1 MNKKI
6 KEISLIGILA
16 AILFVQE
23 QALTFLPN
31 IQLTVFL
38 LILFSKKLGLVKT
51 LIIVLIH
58 VLLDNLIIGSISLV
72 FTPFMYLGWAL
83 IPLTLCTIFR
93 KVTEPLGLAFL
104 SILYAFLYCWVYI
117 IPNMIVYE
125 YSFIAYITA
134 DIIFEIILAVASFLS
149 VLWLYKP
156 LSNLFDKIQE
166 QFL

>member
-1 MNKKI
+1 MNNKI

-31 IQLTVFL
+31 IQLTIFL
-38 LILFSKKLGLVKT
+38 LILFSKKLGLLKT
-51 LIIVLIH
+51 LTIILIH

-72 FTPFMYLGWAL
+72 FTPFMYIGWAL
-83 IPLTLCTIFR
+83 IPLTLCTIFK
-93 KVTEPLGLAFL
+93 KVNEPIWLALL
-104 SILYAFLYCWVYI
+104 SILYACLYSWIYI

-125 YSFIAYITA
+125 YSVIAYLSG
-134 DIIFEIILAVASFLS
+134 DIVFEVILAVSSFIS

-156 LSNLFDKIQE
+156 LSNLLDKLQE
-166 QFL
+166 Q